1 MAIQA
6 SSSEMIQGNVKET
19 IKNFFRVAAS
29 SGVLEDGASQMLLNF
44 VNLKSQGAAACLA
57 ISIANCQAFA
67 PILQQLW
74 SMTDSQDPNQLI
86 VAALT
91 IGEYGKLVDLSG
103 EARILPT
110 VQRLFQHPQED
121 VKFAASICMGNVSIV
136 NPEHFLGRV
145 FELVQDS
152 QEAQKYLFLN
162 TIREIII
169 ADSQC
174 LEAYIFQLTELLM
187 SHTTSQSAQIRHIV
201 AEILGRLLADF
212 PDEMFDTVD
221 GGLKSN
227 NNLSVATTARSVK
240 FAGSRLKH
248 VITLKLLAEDLQ
260 LLRNSPDVEVKKSAL
275 EALTSIIHSNWG
287 SLKQEL
293 SQSVGEILNFAL
305 EETKIRPELI
315 EEVDLGPF
323 KHKKD
328 NGLPMRKAAF
338 QLLETL

>member
-1 MAIQA
+1 
-6 SSSEMIQGNVKET
+6 
-19 IKNFFRVAAS
+19 
-29 SGVLEDGASQMLLNF
+29 
-44 VNLKSQGAAACLA
+44 
-57 ISIANCQAFA
+57 
-67 PILQQLW
+67 
-74 SMTDSQDPNQLI
+74 
-86 VAALT
+86 
-91 IGEYGKLVDLSG
+91 
-103 EARILPT
+103 
-110 VQRLFQHPQED
+110 
-121 VKFAASICMGNVSIV
+121 MGNVSIG
-136 NPEHFLGRV
+136 NAEHFLGRV

-221 GGLKSN
+221 AGLKSN
-227 NNLSVATTARSVK
+227 DTLSVATTARSVK

-287 SLKQEL
+287 ALKSEL
-293 SQSVGEILNFAL
+293 SQSIGEILGFAL

-338 QLLETL
+338 